1 MLPGGMAVEGV
12 SGLAEDD
19 VRGVSDGQAVPGRR
33 HHAAGG
39 TVDDRDRAAP
49 GPLARDAPVPQ
60 AKDRGAL
67 AGVVRLKPGDGR
79 SLGGFDVQAI
89 QEAGIEQGAGTGP
102 GLLAHLEGRRVRPR
116 GQDDRPDRQ
125 AILPGE
131 VQVALVMGRA
141 AEDGARAV
149 VHEDEVGD
157 PDGQFEGGVE
167 GVADPQARIEAQLL
181 GGLDLGLGDRAAP
194 AGVDEGGSLG
204 TARRDFRRQ
213 GMVGGHAHEGGAEQ
227 GVRSGRI
234 DFQPVRSRRIGEA
247 EGETG
252 PPGPANPVLLH
263 DPDLLGPALQG
274 LQVVGQG
281 VGVVGDPQ
289 EPLAQPALLHDR
301 AGSPAP
307 AVDDLLVGQDRLVHR
322 IPVDQALLAIDQA
335 LLEQVQEPGLLA
347 PVIAHV
353 AGRELPRPV
362 DGQAKF
368 LQLVPHPADVVVG
381 PALGV
386 DATLHGGVLC
396 GQAKGIPAHGVKD
409 IEAPGAL
416 VPRDHVAEG
425 VVAHMTHVQPA
436 RRIGEHLEDVVLGP

>member
-1 MLPGGMAVEGV
+1 
-12 SGLAEDD
+12 
-19 VRGVSDGQAVPGRR
+19 
-33 HHAAGG
+33 
-39 TVDDRDRAAP
+39 
-49 GPLARDAPVPQ
+49 
-60 AKDRGAL
+60 
-67 AGVVRLKPGDGR
+67 
-79 SLGGFDVQAI
+79 
-89 QEAGIEQGAGTGP
+89 
-102 GLLAHLEGRRVRPR
+102 
-116 GQDDRPDRQ
+116 
-125 AILPGE
+125 
-131 VQVALVMGRA
+131 MGRA

-157 PDGQFEGGVE
+157 PDGQIEGGVE
-167 GVADPQARIEAQLL
+167 GMADPQPGIEAQLL
-181 GGLDLGLGDRAAP
+181 GSLDLGLGHRAAP

-213 GMVGGHAHEGGAEQ
+213 GMVGGHPHEGGTEE
-227 GVRSGRI
+227 GIGSCRI
-234 DFQPVRSRRIGEA
+234 DLQPVRSRRIGEA
-247 EGETG
+247 EGEAG

-289 EPLAQPALLHDR
+289 EPLAETALLHHR

-307 AVDDLLVGQDRLVHR
+307 AVDDLLVGQDCLVHR
-322 IPVDQALLAIDQA
+322 VPVDQALLAIDQA

-362 DGQAKF
+362 NGQAKL

-381 PALGV
+381 PGLGV
-386 DATLHGGVLC
+386 DPALHGGVLG
-396 GQAKGIPAHGVKD
+396 GQAKGVPAHGVQH

-416 VPRDHVAEG
+416 VPRNNVAEG
-425 VVAHMTHVQPA
+425 VVAHMAHVQPA